1 MPLSRAIEPISDDD
15 AAIRA
20 ALEDALV
27 PPLLPALV
35 HLTGDLTLLRPE
47 LRTNPAQ
54 VLEEQGG
61 LTPQQQADTRELAL
75 RTLTEFRDGG
85 CQQAPPP
92 STEDL
97 RAILE
102 FVTGGAATDEHLPLL
117 VEELAPGDTDPRGP
131 DWHKDE
137 IAPDVPF
144 LVAVIGAG
152 MSGLL
157 AAHRLHQAGVPFV
170 VIDKNEDVGGTWFEN
185 TYPGARVDVPN
196 HFYSFSFA
204 QRHDWPQFFST
215 QEVLLEYFRDCV
227 EDFALRDHIR
237 FRTEVLSAT
246 FDDKRAL
253 WVLRLRTPD
262 GGEED
267 LEAQAVV
274 SAVGQLNR
282 PHMPDIDGIEDFE
295 GPSFHSARWDHDV
308 DLTAK
313 RVAVIGT
320 GASAA
325 QFVPEIAPD
334 VSELLVFQ
342 RTPPWF
348 FPTPEYHDEVPEG
361 LRWMFR
367 HVPHYSE
374 WHRFWQFWAS
384 SEGLLPACRVDPHF
398 QPQDRAVSAAN
409 DEVRVLLTA
418 YLEDQFGDDPEL
430 FEKVLP
436 TYPPASKRVLRDNG
450 IWARTLKRD
459 NVRVLTDKILEI
471 TPGGISTVDGDE
483 YEVDV
488 IIYGTGFHASKFL
501 TPMRVVGRGG
511 VDLHDHWDGNARA
524 YLGITVPRFPSLF
537 LLYGPNTNI
546 VVNGSIIWFSECE
559 VHYLVNSVRMLL
571 EGRHRAMDPRP
582 DVHDE
587 YNVRIDEGNLQMAW
601 GASSVNTWYKSP
613 SGRVA
618 QNWPFS
624 MLEYWQQT
632 RQPDPADYELL

>member
-384 SEGLLPACRVDPHF
+384 SEGLLPACRVDPDF

-450 IWARTLKRD
+450 IWARTLKLD

-488 IIYGTGFHASKFL
+488 IIYGTGFHASEFL